1 MEVRARVK
9 YSGESLGG
17 SFLGDRA
24 LLGRTETHFAEVI
37 MLRWALGFFV
47 VALIA
52 AILGFGGVAVAA
64 AGIAKI
70 IFYIFV
76 ALFLISLISHLASR
90 T

>member
-1 MEVRARVK
+1 
-9 YSGESLGG
+9 
-17 SFLGDRA
+17 
-24 LLGRTETHFAEVI
+24 
-37 MLRWALGFFV
+37 MLRWALGFFA
-47 VALIA
+47 VAVLA
-52 AILGFGGVAVAA
+52 AILGFGGIMLAA

>member
-1 MEVRARVK
+1 
-9 YSGESLGG
+9 
-17 SFLGDRA
+17 
-24 LLGRTETHFAEVI
+24 

-47 VALIA
+47 VAVLA
-52 AILGFGGVAVAA
+52 AILGFGGIALAA